1 MRMTE
6 EQQEL
11 TDKNG
16 VKLLPRRV
24 SELGMCPILRT
35 ALLPTCNQ
43 LRKVVGKGTAE
54 EKKEK
59 HHH

>member
-35 ALLPTCNQ
+35 
-43 LRKVVGKGTAE
+43 E
-54 EKKEK
+54 EKTEV
-59 HHH
+59 